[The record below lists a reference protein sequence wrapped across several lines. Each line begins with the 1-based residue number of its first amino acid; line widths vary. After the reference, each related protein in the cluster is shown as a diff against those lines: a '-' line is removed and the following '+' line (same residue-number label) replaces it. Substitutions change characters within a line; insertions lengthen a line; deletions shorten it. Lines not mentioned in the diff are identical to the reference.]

1 MAQPLPQSL
10 ATCEAKQTI
19 RWYRR
24 WREAKSRIGVTVI
37 TEYNLLVERATDI
50 DGESESDDPG
60 RYENWKE
67 AAREYDRTDDE
78 IHSMFDSL
86 R

>member
-1 MAQPLPQSL
+1 
-10 ATCEAKQTI
+10 
-19 RWYRR
+19 
-24 WREAKSRIGVTVI
+24 
-37 TEYNLLVERATDI
+37 LVERATDI
-50 DGESESDDPG
+50 DGESESDDPR